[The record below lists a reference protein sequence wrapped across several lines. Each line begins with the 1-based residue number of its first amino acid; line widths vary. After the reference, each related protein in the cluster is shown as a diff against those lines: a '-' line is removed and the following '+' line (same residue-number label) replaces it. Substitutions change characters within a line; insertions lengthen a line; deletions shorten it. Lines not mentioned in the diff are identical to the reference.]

1 MGVCTVYES
10 NIPSMMD
17 DNVCRNFDYHW
28 SEPGASYDS
37 CSESYYGPQAFSEVG
52 IVLPVYPIPQ
62 LFRFLLRTP
71 GILRGRDSSTSVLP

>member
-37 CSESYYGPQAFSEVG
+37 CSDSYYGPQAFSEVAVG
-52 IVLPVYPIPQ
+52 IVLPVYP
-62 LFRFLLRTP
+62 LYNNCS
-71 GILRGRDSSTSVLP
+71 DS